1 MVISL
6 EKIKT
11 GIIGDR
17 DMTSASHQATE
28 KAIQHAADY
37 LSLETEITW
46 LPTRSFLSEDGLAKL
61 ADFHCIWGAPGDA
74 ESREGAIA
82 GIKQARLNG
91 QPYIGT

>member
-17 DMTSASHQATE
+17 DITRDSHRATE
-28 KAIQHAADY
+28 EAIGHAAGK
-37 LSLETEITW
+37 LSVEIEITW
-46 LPTRSFLSEDGLAKL
+46 LPTPSFLAEEGLAKL

-82 GIKQARLNG
+82 GIERTRLYAR
-91 QPYIGT
+91 PYIGT